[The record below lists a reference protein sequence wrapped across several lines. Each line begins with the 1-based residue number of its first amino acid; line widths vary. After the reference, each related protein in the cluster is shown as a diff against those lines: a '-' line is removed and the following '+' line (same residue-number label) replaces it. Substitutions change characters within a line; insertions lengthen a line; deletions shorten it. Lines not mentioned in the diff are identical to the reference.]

1 MRLINIEIV
10 EGRSLRFN
18 FDFDRRWDIQASRG
32 QDVQAPRSLA
42 GARQDLLKQDVL
54 KQPVD
59 VYLDHPRETFLFDQ
73 LGRQHPLLQVT
84 GISAEQPV
92 RVSPKSSKRF
102 TLTFSLP
109 ADMESFIYQTTLLVR
124 AGGEYTR
131 LEIKTEEEINLRDFR

>member
-1 MRLINIEIV
+1 M
-10 EGRSLRFN
+10 
-18 FDFDRRWDIQASRG
+18 
-32 QDVQAPRSLA
+32 
-42 GARQDLLKQDVL
+42 
-54 KQPVD
+54 
-59 VYLDHPRETFLFDQ
+59 
-73 LGRQHPLLQVT
+73 
-84 GISAEQPV
+84 